1 MDVEEIMDAKSIS
14 VESSSRWFQIG
25 LGIGLLLLT
34 GLLYGF
40 VQLVLEGHHALGT
53 TKEVP
58 WGMFIINYAW
68 AISSIGLSYIAS
80 FGIVLGIRQFD
91 VIGRRALYLA
101 LLIVVAGVMSVA
113 ADLAAPLH
121 APFLILTG
129 HYAAPMGVVATSITL
144 YMALIAAELYLV
156 IKRGH
161 HDILVKAVAIAAF
174 VAAVVVHSYHGAIF
188 GLPFGR
194 SYWYGP
200 YYPIYFLLSALFTSS
215 AIIIFV
221 TVVTYKAMGLEMSK
235 RLMDSLSLIGNMLV
249 YLLVIASF
257 FLYWKIVS
265 AHYAHK
271 QEAYVMLD
279 GQFTVNFWVF
289 EVLMTYLVPIGILI
303 RSKFKDFNKMAIAGI
318 MVVVGL
324 YFGRYDFIV
333 GGQLVPFLAF
343 TPFDSDLG
351 GSVATLASYT
361 PSLTE
366 ITYSIGLIG
375 FIWTGYVLGVK
386 YLPLHQ
392 DEEES
397 VEEMESEPL
406 ISVYK
411 PRPKEKPARK

>member
-1 MDVEEIMDAKSIS
+1 MEEAIKEATVTSQ
-14 VESSSRWFQIG
+14 ETASRWFPIG
-25 LGIGLLLLT
+25 LGIGMIMMV
-34 GLLYGF
+34 GLLYGMT
-40 VQLVLEGHHALGT
+40 QLVFVGHHALGT

-58 WGMFIINYAW
+58 WGIFIINYAW

-101 LLIVVAGVMSVA
+101 LVIVVAGVMSVA
-113 ADLAAPLH
+113 ADLAQPLH

-129 HYAAPMGVVATSITL
+129 HYSAPMGVVATSITL
-144 YMALIAAELYLV
+144 YMALIAVELYLV

-161 HDILVKAVAIAAF
+161 HDILVKTVAIAAF
-174 VAAVVVHSYHGAIF
+174 VAAVIVHSYHGAIF
-188 GLPFGR
+188 GLPFAR

-215 AIIIFV
+215 ALIIFI
-221 TVVTYKAMGLEMSK
+221 TVATYKAMGQQMSK
-235 RLMDSLSLIGNMLV
+235 RLQDSLSLIGQMLV
-249 YLLVIASF
+249 YLLIIASF

-265 AHYAHK
+265 GHYAHK
-271 QEAYVMLD
+271 QEAYAMLT
-279 GQFTVNFWVF
+279 GRFAVFFWIG

-303 RSKFKDFNKMAIAGI
+303 WSKFRDFNKMAVAGLL
-318 MVVVGL
+318 VAVGL

-333 GGQLVPFLAF
+333 GGQIDSFLAF

-351 GSVATLASYT
+351 GSFSTLASYT

-366 ITYSIGLIG
+366 ITYSIGLLG
-375 FIWTGYVLGVK
+375 FIWTGYILGIK
-386 YLPLHQ
+386 YLPLHI
-392 DEEES
+392 DEEET
-397 VEEMESEPL
+397 VEELESEPL

-411 PRPKEKPARK
+411 PRLKDKQEA